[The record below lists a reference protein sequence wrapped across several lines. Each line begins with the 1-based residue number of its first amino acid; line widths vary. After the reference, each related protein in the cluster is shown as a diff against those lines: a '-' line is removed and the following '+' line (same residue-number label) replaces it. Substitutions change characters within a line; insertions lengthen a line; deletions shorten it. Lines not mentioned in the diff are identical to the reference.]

1 MPFRG
6 IYLKS
11 GAGSTVDREPPCRY
25 LAVMSARYPIPREAL
40 HRSELVLRRSQFIT
54 STAHAASTEAARA
67 FIERIRQEFP
77 DATHNCWAFAAGA
90 PAQTA
95 QAGFSDD
102 GEPHGTAGRPMLTVL
117 LHSGI
122 GEIVSVVTR
131 YFGGVKLGT
140 GGLVRAY
147 QSAVQENLN
156 TLPQQQRISPAH
168 VRLVLDYP
176 HLDKIQRLF
185 PDFEAQ
191 VQHEDYA
198 AQVSLDIMLPA
209 EHLPL
214 FQKQVADASK
224 GSAEC
229 IDIPPTPLFSQ

>member
-1 MPFRG
+1 
-6 IYLKS
+6 
-11 GAGSTVDREPPCRY
+11 
-25 LAVMSARYPIPREAL
+25 MSARYPIPRESL
-40 HRSELVLRRSQFIT
+40 HRTELVLRRSHFIT
-54 STAHAASTEAARA
+54 SSAHAPSAEAARA
-67 FIERIRQEFP
+67 FIERVRQEFP
-77 DATHNCWAFAAGA
+77 DATHNCWAFAADA
-90 PAQTA
+90 PGQTA

-147 QSAVQENLN
+147 QCAVQENLDS
-156 TLPQQQRISPAH
+156 LPQQQRITPAH
-168 VRLVLDYP
+168 VRLIVDYP

-191 VQHEDYA
+191 MQHENYA
-198 AQVSLDIMLPA
+198 AQVTLDIILPA
-209 EHLPL
+209 EHLPQ
-214 FQKQVADASK
+214 FREYVADASK
-224 GSAEC
+224 GA
-229 IDIPPTPLFSQ
+229 TLFVEKEMETLAQNPQGE